1 MHGSREV
8 CMAIH
13 GEITPPPDKSI
24 SHRAF
29 MLGALADGT
38 TIVRNSLNSED
49 IKSTR
54 SALAA
59 LGVDIQ
65 KDGDIYRVKGSQI
78 KEPIQVIDA
87 GNSGTTARLIC
98 GILAGLDGIITLTG
112 DSSLVQRPM
121 ARVIKPLE
129 LMGARFMARKGGY
142 LPLSIKGGSLRG
154 IFHPMEISSAQ
165 VKSALL
171 LAGLKADGQTTVNEP
186 SSSRDHTERML
197 GYFGATLSLSHNS
210 VTIKGGQRLEARD
223 IIVPGD
229 PSSAAFPIVWAA
241 AVPGSEIIVHDVCL
255 NTTRT
260 GFLAV
265 LERMGA
271 QIERMNVQDRAGE
284 PVGDIIVRGSELQGT
299 TIAGDEIPSLIDEIP
314 ILVVAAALASGTTVI
329 SDAKELRVKETDR
342 ITALVQG
349 LSRLGAHVEELD
361 DGLIVNGQ
369 AQLSAG
375 NISTFS
381 DHRIAMSFF
390 ILSRASGIDIRLDNS
405 ECVNI
410 SYPTFFTDMGRLK

>member
-1 MHGSREV
+1 
-8 CMAIH
+8 
-13 GEITPPPDKSI
+13 
-24 SHRAF
+24 
-29 MLGALADGT
+29 MLGALAKGIT
-38 TIVRNSLNSED
+38 TIRNSLDSED

-54 SALAA
+54 SALKA

-65 KDGDIYRVKGSQI
+65 KDGDIFQVKGSQI
-78 KEPIQVIDA
+78 KEPLQVIDA

-112 DSSLVQRPM
+112 DGSLVQRPM

-142 LPLSIKGGSLRG
+142 LPLAIKGGNLRG

-197 GYFGATLSLSHNS
+197 GYFGATLSLSQKS
-210 VTIKGGQRLEARD
+210 VTIKGGQMLEARD

-241 AVPGSEIIVHDVCL
+241 AVPGSEIIVRDVCL

-271 QIERMNVQDRAGE
+271 QIKRDNVQDRAGE
-284 PVGDIIVRGSELQGT
+284 PVGDIIIRGSELQGT
-299 TIAGDEIPSLIDEIP
+299 TIAGNEIPSLIDEIP

-329 SDAKELRVKETDR
+329 TDAKELRVKETDR
-342 ITALVQG
+342 ITAMVQG

-361 DGLIVNGQ
+361 DGLIIKGQ
-369 AQLSAG
+369 TQLSPG

-390 ILSRASGIDIRLDNS
+390 ILSMASDIDIRLDKS

-410 SYPTFFTDMGRLK
+410 SYPTFFTDMERLK

>member
-1 MHGSREV
+1 
-8 CMAIH
+8 MAIH

-29 MLGALADGT
+29 MLGALANGT
-38 TIVRNSLNSED
+38 TTVRNSLNSED

-54 SALAA
+54 SALTA

-65 KDGDIYRVKGSQI
+65 KDGDIYRVLGLQI

-142 LPLSIKGGSLRG
+142 LPLSIKGGNLRG

-186 SSSRDHTERML
+186 SASRDHTERML
-197 GYFGATLSLSHNS
+197 GYFGATLNLSQKS
-210 VTIKGGQRLEARD
+210 VTINGGQKLEARD

-271 QIERMNVQDRAGE
+271 HIERVNVQDRAGE

-329 SDAKELRVKETDR
+329 TDAKELRVKETDR

-349 LSRLGAHVEELD
+349 LSRLGAQVEELD
-361 DGLIVNGQ
+361 DGLIIKGQ

-390 ILSRASGIDIRLDNS
+390 ILSMASGIDIHLDNS

-410 SYPTFFTDMGRLK
+410 SYPTFFMDMEKLK

>member
-1 MHGSREV
+1 
-8 CMAIH
+8 MAIH

-65 KDGDIYRVKGSQI
+65 KDGDIFRVKGSRI
-78 KEPIQVIDA
+78 KEPVQVIDA

-129 LMGARFMARKGGY
+129 LMGARFMARRGGY

-210 VTIKGGQRLEARD
+210 VTIKGGQKLDGRD
-223 IIVPGD
+223 ITVPGD
-229 PSSAAFPIVWAA
+229 PSSAAFPIVLAA
-241 AVPGSEIIVHDVCL
+241 AVPSSEIIVRDVCL

-260 GFLAV
+260 GFLSV

-271 QIERMNVQDRAGE
+271 QIERVNIQDRAGE
-284 PVGDIIVRGSELQGT
+284 PVGDLIVHGSELQGT

-329 SDAKELRVKETDR
+329 TDAKELRVKESDR

-349 LSRLGAHVEELD
+349 LSRLCAQVEELD
-361 DGLIVNGQ
+361 DGLIIKGPS
-369 AQLSAG
+369 QLSAG

-390 ILSRASGIDIRLDNS
+390 ILARASGTDIRLDNS

-410 SYPTFFTDMGRLK
+410 SYPTFFTDMERLK

>member
-1 MHGSREV
+1 
-8 CMAIH
+8 MAIH

-29 MLGALADGT
+29 MLGALANGT
-38 TIVRNSLNSED
+38 TTVRNSLNSED

-54 SALAA
+54 SALTA

-65 KDGDIYRVKGSQI
+65 KDGDIYRVLGLQI

-142 LPLSIKGGSLRG
+142 LPLSIKGGNLRG

-186 SSSRDHTERML
+186 SASRDHTERML
-197 GYFGATLSLSHNS
+197 GYFGATLNLSQKS
-210 VTIKGGQRLEARD
+210 VTINGGQKLEARD

-271 QIERMNVQDRAGE
+271 HIERVNVHDRAGE

-329 SDAKELRVKETDR
+329 TDAKELRVKETDR

-349 LSRLGAHVEELD
+349 LSRLGAQVEELD
-361 DGLIVNGQ
+361 DGLIIKGQ

-390 ILSRASGIDIRLDNS
+390 ILSMASGIDIHLDNS

-410 SYPTFFTDMGRLK
+410 SYPTFFTDMEKLK

>member
-1 MHGSREV
+1 
-8 CMAIH
+8 MAIH

-29 MLGALADGT
+29 MLGALANGT

-54 SALAA
+54 SALTA

-65 KDGDIYRVKGSQI
+65 KDSDIYRVLGLQI

-142 LPLSIKGGSLRG
+142 LPLSIKGGNLRG

-186 SSSRDHTERML
+186 SASRDHTERML
-197 GYFGATLSLSHNS
+197 GYFGATLSLSQKS
-210 VTIKGGQRLEARD
+210 VTINGGQKLEARD

-265 LERMGA
+265 LERMGTH
-271 QIERMNVQDRAGE
+271 IERVNVHDRAGE

-329 SDAKELRVKETDR
+329 TDAKELRVKETDR
-342 ITALVQG
+342 ITALAKG
-349 LSRLGAHVEELD
+349 LSRIGAHVEELD
-361 DGLIVNGQ
+361 DGLIIKGLS
-369 AQLSAG
+369 QLSAG
-375 NISTFS
+375 NISTYS

-390 ILSRASGIDIRLDNS
+390 ILSRASGIDIRLDNT

-410 SYPTFFTDMGRLK
+410 SYPTFFTDMEGLI

>member
-1 MHGSREV
+1 
-8 CMAIH
+8 MAIH

-29 MLGALADGT
+29 MLGALANGT
-38 TIVRNSLNSED
+38 TTVRNSLNSED

-54 SALAA
+54 SALTA

-65 KDGDIYRVKGSQI
+65 KDGDIYRVLGLQI

-142 LPLSIKGGSLRG
+142 LPLSIKGGNLRG

-186 SSSRDHTERML
+186 SASRDHTERML
-197 GYFGATLSLSHNS
+197 GYFGATLNLSQKS
-210 VTIKGGQRLEARD
+210 VTINGGQKLEARD

-271 QIERMNVQDRAGE
+271 HIERVNVQDRAGE

-329 SDAKELRVKETDR
+329 TDAKELRVKETDR

-349 LSRLGAHVEELD
+349 LSRLGAQVEELD
-361 DGLIVNGQ
+361 DGLIIKGQ

-390 ILSRASGIDIRLDNS
+390 ILSMASGIDIHLDNL

-410 SYPTFFTDMGRLK
+410 SYPTFFTDMEKLK

>member
-1 MHGSREV
+1 
-8 CMAIH
+8 MAIH

-29 MLGALADGT
+29 MLGALANGT

-54 SALAA
+54 SALTA

-65 KDGDIYRVKGSQI
+65 KDGDIYRVLGLQI

-142 LPLSIKGGSLRG
+142 LPLSIKGGNLRG

-186 SSSRDHTERML
+186 SASRDHTERML
-197 GYFGATLSLSHNS
+197 GYFGATLNLSQKS
-210 VTIKGGQRLEARD
+210 VTINGGQKLEARD

-271 QIERMNVQDRAGE
+271 HIERVNVQDRAGE

-329 SDAKELRVKETDR
+329 TDAKELRVKETDR

-349 LSRLGAHVEELD
+349 LSRLGAQVEELD
-361 DGLIVNGQ
+361 DGLIIKGQ

-390 ILSRASGIDIRLDNS
+390 ILSMASGIDIHLDNS

-410 SYPTFFTDMGRLK
+410 SYPTFFTDMEKLK

>member
-1 MHGSREV
+1 
-8 CMAIH
+8 MAIH

-29 MLGALADGT
+29 MLGALANGT
-38 TIVRNSLNSED
+38 TTIRNSLNSED

-54 SALAA
+54 AALTA

-65 KDGDIYRVKGSQI
+65 KDGDIYRVLGLQM

-98 GILAGLDGIITLTG
+98 GILAGLDGIVTLTG

-142 LPLSIKGGSLRG
+142 LPLSIKGGNLRG

-186 SSSRDHTERML
+186 SASRDHTERML
-197 GYFGATLSLSHNS
+197 GYFGATLSLSQKS
-210 VTIKGGQRLEARD
+210 VTIKGGQKLEARD

-241 AVPGSEIIVHDVCL
+241 AVPGSEIIVRDVCL
-255 NTTRT
+255 NKTRT

-271 QIERMNVQDRAGE
+271 HIERANVQDRGGE
-284 PVGDIIVRGSELQGT
+284 PVGDLIVHGSELQGT

-329 SDAKELRVKETDR
+329 TDAKELRVKETDR

-349 LSRLGAHVEELD
+349 LSRLGAQVEELD
-361 DGLIVNGQ
+361 DGLIIKGQ
-369 AQLSAG
+369 AQLSTG

-390 ILSRASGIDIRLDNS
+390 ILSMASGIDIHLDNS
-405 ECVNI
+405 KCVNI
-410 SYPTFFTDMGRLK
+410 SYPAFFMDMERLK

>member
-1 MHGSREV
+1 
-8 CMAIH
+8 MAIH

-29 MLGALADGT
+29 MLGALANGT

-54 SALAA
+54 SALTA

-65 KDGDIYRVKGSQI
+65 KDGDIYRVLGLQI

-142 LPLSIKGGSLRG
+142 LPLSIKGGNLRG

-186 SSSRDHTERML
+186 SASRDHTERML
-197 GYFGATLSLSHNS
+197 GYFGATLSLSQKS
-210 VTIKGGQRLEARD
+210 VTIKGGQKLEARD

-241 AVPGSEIIVHDVCL
+241 VVPGSEIIVRDVCL
-255 NTTRT
+255 NKTRT
-260 GFLAV
+260 GFLAI

-271 QIERMNVQDRAGE
+271 HIERANVQDRCGE
-284 PVGDIIVRGSELQGT
+284 PVGDLIVHGSELQGT
-299 TIAGDEIPSLIDEIP
+299 TISGDEIPSLIDEIP

-329 SDAKELRVKETDR
+329 TDAKELRVKETDR

-349 LSRLGAHVEELD
+349 LSRLGAQVEELD
-361 DGLIVNGQ
+361 DGLIIKGQ
-369 AQLSAG
+369 AQLSTG

-390 ILSRASGIDIRLDNS
+390 ILSMASGIDIHLDNS
-405 ECVNI
+405 KCVNI
-410 SYPTFFTDMGRLK
+410 SYPTFFMDMERLK

>member
-1 MHGSREV
+1 
-8 CMAIH
+8 MAIH

-29 MLGALADGT
+29 MLGALANGT
-38 TIVRNSLNSED
+38 TTVRNSLNSED

-54 SALAA
+54 SALTA

-65 KDGDIYRVKGSQI
+65 KDGDIYRVLGLQI

-142 LPLSIKGGSLRG
+142 LPLSIKGGNLRG

-186 SSSRDHTERML
+186 SASRDHTERML
-197 GYFGATLSLSHNS
+197 GYFGATLNLSQKS
-210 VTIKGGQRLEARD
+210 VTINGGQKLEARD

-271 QIERMNVQDRAGE
+271 HIERVNVQDRAGE

-329 SDAKELRVKETDR
+329 TDAKELRVKETDR

-349 LSRLGAHVEELD
+349 LSRLGAQVEELD
-361 DGLIVNGQ
+361 DGLIIKGQ

-390 ILSRASGIDIRLDNS
+390 ILSMASGIDIHLDNS

-410 SYPTFFTDMGRLK
+410 SYPTFFTDMEKLK

>member
-1 MHGSREV
+1 
-8 CMAIH
+8 MAIH

-38 TIVRNSLNSED
+38 TTIKNSLDSED

-54 SALAA
+54 SALKA

-65 KDGDIYRVKGSQI
+65 RDGDIYRVKGSQI
-78 KEPIQVIDA
+78 REPTQVIDA

-112 DSSLVQRPM
+112 DNSLVQRPM

-142 LPLSIKGGSLRG
+142 MPLSIKGGNLRG

-186 SSSRDHTERML
+186 SPSRDHTERML
-197 GYFGATLSLSHNS
+197 GYFGAALSLSQKS

-229 PSSAAFPIVWAA
+229 PSSAAFPMVWAA
-241 AVPGSEIIVHDVCL
+241 ALPGSEIIVRDVCM

-271 QIERMNVQDRAGE
+271 HIERVNVQDRAGE
-284 PVGDIIVRGSELQGT
+284 PVGDIIIRGSELKGT

-329 SDAKELRVKETDR
+329 TDAKELRVKETDR
-342 ITALVQG
+342 IAAMVQG
-349 LSRLGAHVEELD
+349 LSRLGAQVEELD
-361 DGLIVNGQ
+361 DGLIIKGQ

-375 NISTFS
+375 DISTFS

-390 ILSRASGIDIRLDNS
+390 ILSRASGVDIRLDNH

-410 SYPTFFTDMGRLK
+410 SYPSFFTDMERLK

>member
-1 MHGSREV
+1 
-8 CMAIH
+8 MAIH

-29 MLGALADGT
+29 MLGALANGT
-38 TIVRNSLNSED
+38 TTVRNSLNSED

-54 SALAA
+54 SALTA

-65 KDGDIYRVKGSQI
+65 KDGDIYRVLGLQI

-87 GNSGTTARLIC
+87 RNSGTTARLIC

-121 ARVIKPLE
+121 VRVIKPLE

-142 LPLSIKGGSLRG
+142 LPLSIKGGNLRG

-186 SSSRDHTERML
+186 SASRDHTERML
-197 GYFGATLSLSHNS
+197 GYFGATLSLSQKS
-210 VTIKGGQRLEARD
+210 VTINGGQKLEARD

-241 AVPGSEIIVHDVCL
+241 AVTGSEIIVHDVCL

-271 QIERMNVQDRAGE
+271 HIERVNVQDRAGE

-314 ILVVAAALASGTTVI
+314 ILVVAAVLASGTTVI
-329 SDAKELRVKETDR
+329 TDAKELRVKETDR

-349 LSRLGAHVEELD
+349 LSRLGAQVEELD
-361 DGLIVNGQ
+361 DGLIIKGQ

-390 ILSRASGIDIRLDNS
+390 ILSMASGIDIHLDNS

-410 SYPTFFTDMGRLK
+410 SYPTFFMDMEKLK

>member
-1 MHGSREV
+1 
-8 CMAIH
+8 MAIH

-29 MLGALADGT
+29 MLGALANGT
-38 TIVRNSLNSED
+38 TTVRNSLNSED

-54 SALAA
+54 SALSA

-65 KDGDIYRVKGSQI
+65 KDGDIYRVLGSQI

-142 LPLSIKGGSLRG
+142 LPLSIKGGNLRG

-186 SSSRDHTERML
+186 SPSRDHTERML
-197 GYFGATLSLSHNS
+197 GYFGATLNLSQKS
-210 VTIKGGQRLEARD
+210 VTIKGGQKLEARD

-241 AVPGSEIIVHDVCL
+241 AVPGSEIIVRDVCL

-271 QIERMNVQDRAGE
+271 HIERGNVQDRAGE
-284 PVGDIIVRGSELQGT
+284 PVGDLIVHGSELQGT

-314 ILVVAAALASGTTVI
+314 ILVVAATLASGTTVI
-329 SDAKELRVKETDR
+329 TDAKELRVKETDR

-361 DGLIVNGQ
+361 DGLIVKGQ

-405 ECVNI
+405 DCVNI
-410 SYPTFFTDMGRLK
+410 SYPTFFTDMERLK

>member
-1 MHGSREV
+1 MS
-8 CMAIH
+8 IH

-38 TIVRNSLNSED
+38 TTIRNSLNSED

-186 SSSRDHTERML
+186 SPSRDHTERML
-197 GYFGATLSLSHNS
+197 GYFGATLSLSQKS
-210 VTIKGGQRLEARD
+210 VTIKGGQKLEARD

-241 AVPGSEIIVHDVCL
+241 AVPGSEIIVRDVCL

-271 QIERMNVQDRAGE
+271 QIERGNVQVRAGE
-284 PVGDIIVRGSELQGT
+284 PVGDLIVRGSELKGT

-314 ILVVAAALASGTTVI
+314 ILVAAAALASGTTVI
-329 SDAKELRVKETDR
+329 TDAKELRVKETDR
-342 ITALVQG
+342 ITAMAQG

-361 DGLIVNGQ
+361 DGLIVKGLS
-369 AQLSAG
+369 QLSAG

-410 SYPTFFTDMGRLK
+410 SYPTFFTDMERLK

>member
-1 MHGSREV
+1 
-8 CMAIH
+8 MAIH

-29 MLGALADGT
+29 MLGALANGT
-38 TIVRNSLNSED
+38 TTVRNSLNSED

-54 SALAA
+54 SALTA

-65 KDGDIYRVKGSQI
+65 KDGDIYRVLGLQI

-142 LPLSIKGGSLRG
+142 LPLSIKGGNLRG

-186 SSSRDHTERML
+186 SASRDHTERML
-197 GYFGATLSLSHNS
+197 GYFGATLSLSQKS
-210 VTIKGGQRLEARD
+210 VTINGGQKLEARD

-241 AVPGSEIIVHDVCL
+241 AVTGSEIIVHDVCL

-271 QIERMNVQDRAGE
+271 HIERVNVQDRAGE

-314 ILVVAAALASGTTVI
+314 ILVVAAVLASGTTVI
-329 SDAKELRVKETDR
+329 TDAKELRVKETDR

-349 LSRLGAHVEELD
+349 LSRLGAQVEELD
-361 DGLIVNGQ
+361 DGLIIKGQ

-390 ILSRASGIDIRLDNS
+390 ILSMASGIDIHLDNS

-410 SYPTFFTDMGRLK
+410 SYPTFFMDMEKLK

>member
-1 MHGSREV
+1 
-8 CMAIH
+8 MAIH

-29 MLGALADGT
+29 MLGALANGT
-38 TIVRNSLNSED
+38 TTIRNSLNSED

-54 SALAA
+54 AALTA

-65 KDGDIYRVKGSQI
+65 KDGDIYRVLGLQM

-98 GILAGLDGIITLTG
+98 GILAGLDGIVTLTG

-142 LPLSIKGGSLRG
+142 LPLSIKGGNLRG

-186 SSSRDHTERML
+186 SASRDHTERML
-197 GYFGATLSLSHNS
+197 GYFGATLSLSQKS
-210 VTIKGGQRLEARD
+210 VTIKGGQKLEARD

-229 PSSAAFPIVWAA
+229 PSSAAFPIVWAS
-241 AVPGSEIIVHDVCL
+241 AVPYSEIIVHDVCL
-255 NTTRT
+255 NKTRT

-271 QIERMNVQDRAGE
+271 HIERANVHDRGGE
-284 PVGDIIVRGSELQGT
+284 PVGDLIVHGSELQGT

-329 SDAKELRVKETDR
+329 TDAKELRVKETDR

-349 LSRLGAHVEELD
+349 LSRLGAQVEELD
-361 DGLIVNGQ
+361 DGLIIKGQ
-369 AQLSAG
+369 AQLSTG

-390 ILSRASGIDIRLDNS
+390 ILSMASGIDIHLDNS
-405 ECVNI
+405 KCVNI
-410 SYPTFFTDMGRLK
+410 SYPTFFMDMERLK

>member
-1 MHGSREV
+1 
-8 CMAIH
+8 MAIH

-29 MLGALADGT
+29 MLGALANGT
-38 TIVRNSLNSED
+38 TTIRNSLNSED

-54 SALAA
+54 SALTA

-65 KDGDIYRVKGSQI
+65 KDGDIYRVSGSHI

-98 GILAGLDGIITLTG
+98 GILAGLDGITTLTG
-112 DSSLVQRPM
+112 DSSLIQRPM

-142 LPLSIKGGSLRG
+142 LPLSIKGGNLRG

-171 LAGLKADGQTTVNEP
+171 LAALKAEGQTTVNEP
-186 SSSRDHTERML
+186 SPSRDHTERML
-197 GYFGATLSLSHNS
+197 GYFGATLSLSHKS
-210 VTIKGGQRLEARD
+210 VTIKGGQKLESRD

-241 AVPGSEIIVHDVCL
+241 AVPGSEIIVRDVCL

-260 GFLAV
+260 GFLTV

-284 PVGDIIVRGSELQGT
+284 PVGDIIIQGSELQGT
-299 TIAGDEIPSLIDEIP
+299 TIAGDEIPTLIDEIP

-329 SDAKELRVKETDR
+329 TDAKELRVKETDR
-342 ITALVQG
+342 ISALVQG
-349 LSRLGAHVEELD
+349 LSRIGAHVEELE
-361 DGLIVNGQ
+361 DGLIIKGQ

-390 ILSRASGIDIRLDNS
+390 ILSKASGIDISLDNS

-410 SYPTFFTDMGRLK
+410 SYPTFFMDMERLK

>member
-1 MHGSREV
+1 
-8 CMAIH
+8 MAIH

-38 TIVRNSLNSED
+38 TIVRNSLNSDD

-54 SALAA
+54 SALTA

-65 KDGDIYRVKGSQI
+65 KDGDIYRVLGLQI

-142 LPLSIKGGSLRG
+142 LPLSIKGGNLRG

-186 SSSRDHTERML
+186 SASRDHTERML
-197 GYFGATLSLSHNS
+197 GYFGATLSLSQKS
-210 VTIKGGQRLEARD
+210 VTINGGQKLEARD

-271 QIERMNVQDRAGE
+271 HIERVNVHDRAGE

-329 SDAKELRVKETDR
+329 TDAKELRVKETDR

-349 LSRLGAHVEELD
+349 LSRLGAQVEELD
-361 DGLIVNGQ
+361 DGLIIKGQ
-369 AQLSAG
+369 AQLSTG

-390 ILSRASGIDIRLDNS
+390 ILSMASGIDIHLDNS
-405 ECVNI
+405 KCVNI
-410 SYPTFFTDMGRLK
+410 SYPTFFMDMERLK